1 MRLTKVQKKK
11 AIEDELDTM
20 EQIIANHMSTI
31 IRLLYQRINVPEI
44 YVPDPININPNL
56 IANVERVLLH
66 IETIRME
73 LQNS

>member
-44 YVPDPININPNL
+44 YGFDPININPNS
-56 IANVERVLLH
+56 IANIEKVLKQLG
-66 IETIRME
+66 
-73 LQNS
+73 